1 MPVSCTLVRV
11 DLARLE
17 QVLDLRDG
25 DLPAHGPGGE

>member
-1 MPVSCTLVRV
+1 MLGSCTLVRV

-25 DLPAHGPGGE
+25 DLPPMAQAGG